1 MSSVRAVFE
10 VLWLAASAA
19 MALLAVAAQYRFDV
33 LVALRASQWTAPYS
47 MLAGWM
53 VASVVALAIA
63 GVRYAWILPAVSVRR
78 GNARLFAITMA
89 AAAAIAA
96 AQCATAAQNLMPLEF
111 DDRRELVR
119 QLLDW
124 GRLSAAAF
132 LLLALECTAAVLRT
146 AWLGWMGGPTVS
158 PTAPAD

>member
-1 MSSVRAVFE
+1 MLLVRAVFE

-19 MALLAVAAQYRFDV
+19 MALFAVSSQHRFDV
-33 LVALRASQWTAPYS
+33 VAALRLSHPTGPFTMVS
-47 MLAGWM
+47 GWM

-78 GNARLFAITMA
+78 GNARLFAVAMA